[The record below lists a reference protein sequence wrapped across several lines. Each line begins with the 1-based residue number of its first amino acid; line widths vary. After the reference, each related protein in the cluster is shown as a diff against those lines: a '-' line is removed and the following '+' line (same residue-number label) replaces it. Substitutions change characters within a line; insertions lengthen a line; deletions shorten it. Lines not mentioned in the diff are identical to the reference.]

1 MDVSKRPSTSGLHNL
16 GNTCYMNSVLQC
28 LSYCPDLFDYLTDNE
43 FDVDLRPGEPS
54 LQFAKEFR
62 KTIIQLWYKSQAI
75 RPGDFKSQMEHMVMK
90 RMNSSGLCLG
100 WQNDAH
106 EFLEFLFEILHD
118 SLKYFPDIKIQI
130 RNEGELSEV
139 DKLAISAYKQ
149 WKNHFTQENGGYSKI
164 IDLFYG
170 QFMSEIRKN
179 DNVSV
184 NFEPFQVLSLEIPE
198 KSGQEVSLTDCV
210 DKFMAPEEITD
221 TIKKRFYFWK
231 TPKNLVI
238 TLKRF
243 NYHSSNSK
251 KNETRVVYRD
261 ILDLSKYSKGYRR
274 ENLVYSLYAICCH
287 HSSLTNFGHYTA
299 ICRKPGHKKWFR
311 INDET
316 VECLGDD
323 GALPLTSNAY
333 ILFYR
338 QV

>member
-1 MDVSKRPSTSGLHNL
+1 MDTSKRPSTTGLLNL
-16 GNTCYMNSVLQC
+16 GNTCYLNSILQC

-43 FDVDLRPGEPS
+43 FDIDLRPAEVS
-54 LQFAKEFR
+54 HQFAKEFR
-62 KTIIQLWYKSQAI
+62 KVLIQLWYKNQPI
-75 RPGDFKSQMEHMVMK
+75 RPGDFKGQMEQLIMK
-90 RMNSSGLCLG
+90 KMNNSGLCVG

-106 EFLEFLFEILHD
+106 EFLEFLFETIHD

-130 RNEGELSEV
+130 KNEGELSEV

-170 QFMSEIRKN
+170 QFISEIRKN
-179 DNVSV
+179 DNVSI
-184 NFEPFQVLSLEIPE
+184 NFEPFQVLSLEIPKKPNSE
-198 KSGQEVSLTDCV
+198 ITLTDCL
-210 DKFMAPEEITD
+210 DKFMAPEKITS
-221 TIKKRFYFWK
+221 TIQKRFYFWK

-243 NYHSSNSK
+243 TSNSQK
-251 KNETRVVYRD
+251 DETRVVYRD

-274 ENLVYSLYAICCH
+274 EKLVYSLYAICCH

-299 ICRKPGHKKWFR
+299 ICRKPGNKKWFR
-311 INDET
+311 INDES
-316 VECLGDD
+316 VECLGND

-333 ILFYR
+333 MLFYR